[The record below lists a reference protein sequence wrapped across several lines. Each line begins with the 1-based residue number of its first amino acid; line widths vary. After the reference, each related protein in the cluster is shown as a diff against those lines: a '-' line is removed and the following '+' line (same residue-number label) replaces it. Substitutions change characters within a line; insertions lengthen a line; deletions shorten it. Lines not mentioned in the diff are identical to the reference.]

1 MDIRIHG
8 RQRIKM
14 QRLKNPFF
22 ISIGPNEAQDLY
34 DELEGVSQEQEVL
47 TELYFQLHG
56 YLKELNQNEM
66 DQKRKSVD

>member
-1 MDIRIHG
+1 
-8 RQRIKM
+8 M

-22 ISIGPNEAQDLY
+22 ISLGPKEAQDLY
-34 DELEGVSQEQEVL
+34 DELEGVSQEQETL